1 MTIFE
6 RISVQPLSSALGAE
20 IGGVDLTQSLDEQT
34 LKEINRAF
42 LDHHVVF
49 FRDQDLSPAKLLAF
63 GRQLGELNILQPLV
77 GPDGQPEIMRVTKEP
92 EDEYAVGHV
101 WHSDAPYTEIPPK
114 ASALYAVEV
123 PDRGGDTLFAN
134 MYAAYDGL
142 SSPMRDR
149 LAKLM
154 SVNVGPYIYSARGGG
169 TQFSARADAR
179 TEGDPV
185 FSSAVQPVIRTHPE
199 TSRRVLYV
207 NPAHTACIEGMS
219 QQESDA
225 LLDMLYRHGSRPEFI
240 CRFHWRPGALAIW
253 DNRCTWHYAAN
264 DYPGQR
270 REMLRLT
277 IKGDRPFFK

>member
-77 GPDGQPEIMRVTKEP
+77 GPDGQPEIMRVTKEH

-154 SVNVGPYIYSARGGG
+154 SVNTGPYIYSARGGG
-169 TQFSARADAR
+169 TQFSAREDAR

-207 NPAHTACIEGMS
+207 NPAHTTCIEGMS

-225 LLDMLYRHGSRPEFI
+225 ILDMLYRHGSSPEYI
-240 CRFHWRPGALAIW
+240 CRFHWRPGSLAIW
-253 DNRCTWHYAAN
+253 DNRCTWHYAVN
-264 DYPGQR
+264 DYLGQR